1 MRERILEL
9 LQQNPEKTFSKTQIA
24 KALDIPADRTG
35 EFTGTLSDLAAGNLI
50 VCGSKKLYSLP
61 KPPEEKKPA
70 AKPADKNAAG
80 GARKAGPK
88 GSLLGSIKFMPNGHA
103 FFYPIIGDPENEAVG
118 IDFTIH
124 SRIFIP
130 RGQSLT
136 ALDGDSVR
144 IEASGP
150 TSKPASA
157 ARLPTIRKCA
167 AR

>member
-35 EFTGTLSDLAAGNLI
+35 EFTGTLSDLATGNLI

-61 KPPEEKKPA
+61 KPPEEKKSA
-70 AKPADKNAAG
+70 AKPAEKKAEG

-103 FFYPIIGDPENEAVG
+103 FFYPIIGDPKW
-118 IDFTIH
+118 
-124 SRIFIP
+124 
-130 RGQSLT
+130 GQSF
-136 ALDGDSVR
+136 R
-144 IEASGP
+144 IDILIDCRRPKWRILFGVVAW
-150 TSKPASA
+150 A
-157 ARLPTIRKCA
+157 AFFR
-167 AR
+167 